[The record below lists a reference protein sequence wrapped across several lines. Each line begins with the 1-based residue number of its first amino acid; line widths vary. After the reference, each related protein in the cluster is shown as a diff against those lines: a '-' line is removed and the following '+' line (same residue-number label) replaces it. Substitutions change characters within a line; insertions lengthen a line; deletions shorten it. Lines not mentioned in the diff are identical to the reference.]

1 MKTSEIILLESLKLF
16 AIKGYE
22 EVYLSEIAERVGIKA
37 PSLYKHYKSKEDIFN
52 KCVEFFRNKMEE
64 KRVKLMLPKS
74 ANELSIY
81 TKKTRDEI
89 IKIAIDLFKFY
100 SVDEVAGNFR
110 KMLLMGRFKDTTLDS
125 IYREVFIDEPLKYQ
139 QEVFQYL
146 MDSKRFKKASA
157 EVLAMNFYSPIYFL
171 LQKYDGKENELEMAK
186 HELIQIMNDFCDR
199 CEV

>member
-1 MKTSEIILLESLKLF
+1 MKIFSKFKDYTEMLEEILGSLDYHDTE
-16 AIKGYE
+16 AVE
-22 EVYLSEIAERVGIKA
+22 LSYHLYQSACRGNFTIAEILAEHSEREA
-37 PSLYKHYKSKEDIFN
+37 EDSQRIT
-52 KCVEFFRNKMEE
+52 
-64 KRVKLMLPKS
+64 
-74 ANELSIY
+74 ELVHSDI
-81 TKKTRDEI
+81 
-89 IKIAIDLFKFY
+89 
-100 SVDEVAGNFR
+100 
-110 KMLLMGRFKDTTLDS
+110 KDTTLDS